1 MMNSVRIFMLLATVA
16 CSAAAAGVDVATSTE
31 ATDDMAIST
40 NPASP
45 FWSQASPILAEKDK
59 NGQQLHGYRTEVH
72 SRWTRKY
79 LYFLFT
85 CPYEELFLKPNPTTH
100 TETNQLWNW
109 DVAEVFL
116 GSDFT
121 NIRRYKEFEI
131 SPQGEWIDLDID
143 LAKPHHEE
151 GWTWNSG
158 FLVAARI
165 DKKTKIWYGAMK
177 IPWSALGEPSP
188 AAGKTFRVNFFRSQ
202 GPLARRKDIAWQP
215 TMSDTFHVPERFG
228 LLRLVEHR

>member
-1 MMNSVRIFMLLATVA
+1 MSAVRMFVLLAIVA
-16 CSAAAAGVDVATSTE
+16 FTAAAAGVDVATSME
-31 ATDDMAIST
+31 ATNDEVIST
-40 NPASP
+40 NPKSP
-45 FWSQASPILAEKDK
+45 FWRQATPIFAEKGK
-59 NGQQLHGYRTEVH
+59 TGESLPGYRTEVR

-85 CPYEELFLKPNPTTH
+85 CPYEELFLKPNPATQ

-121 NIRRYKEFEI
+121 NIRRYKEFEV
-131 SPQGEWIDLDID
+131 SPQGEWIDLDVD

-158 FLVAARI
+158 FQVAARI
-165 DKKTKIWYGAMK
+165 NKKTKVWYGALK
-177 IPWSALGEPSP
+177 IPWSALDEHSP
-188 AAGKTFRVNFFRSQ
+188 TAGKTFRVNFFRSQ
-202 GPLARRKDIAWQP
+202 GPLASRKDIAWQP

-228 LLRLVEHR
+228 LLRLAEHR